1 MKKKFTIIGVVCL
14 ALLSVAAIKFFSD
27 YPNATPSGTDLFVL
41 QRGAD
46 YVNSSFSQVR
56 STLFFYPSFQG
67 DGYIPGQWHVGNGLW
82 LEHGIFSGDG
92 SGITNVGGFAT
103 FVTNFYTTNLFA
115 TTITNVSLITSNV
128 VVQVPGGF
136 TNLNLIPK
144 SVTISDINDAQ
155 ASIPNKIGA
164 LTNSGSGDF
173 GYYNHF
179 FPDLNGSGTNETFY
193 GATHFDELDVANAFL
208 TNASGNGSGLT
219 NLLYQYVTNMSG
231 STTLSWG
238 QAYGTNLAGDVTLA
252 LASVTGA
259 ANAPFYQSIPYFAT
273 NNSGSNHKVTSPS
286 GVIGPVGSGTP
297 SVLWCTNNTIT
308 FILYQHFGPS
318 WIIVTK
324 SDLGP

>member
-56 STLFFYPSFQG
+56 STLFYYPSFQG

-82 LEHGIFSGDG
+82 LEHGIYSGNG
-92 SGITNVGGFAT
+92 SGLTNVGGFAT
-103 FVTNFYTTNLFA
+103 YVTNFYTTNLYSQ
-115 TTITNVSLITSNV
+115 TITNVNLITTNV
-128 VVQVPGGF
+128 LVQFPGGF

-144 SVTISDINDAQ
+144 SVMYADINDAEG
-155 ASIPNKIGA
+155 SIPNKRGA
-164 LTNSGSGDF
+164 LTNDASGNVGWYD
-173 GYYNHF
+173 HF
-179 FPDLNGSGTNETFY
+179 LPDLNGNGTNETFY
-193 GATHFDELDVANAFL
+193 GATHFDELDVATAYL
-208 TNASGNGSGLT
+208 TNAVGNGNGLT
-219 NLLYQYVTNMSG
+219 NFAYQYITNNSG

-238 QAYGTNLAGDVTLA
+238 LAYRTNLAADVTIA
-252 LASVTGA
+252 LASVSGA
-259 ANAPFYQSIPYFAT
+259 ANSPFYQTTIYWVT

-297 SVLWCTNNTIT
+297 SALYCTNNTIT
-308 FILYQHFGPS
+308 RLLYEHYGASDIVVSKTDFGP
-318 WIIVTK
+318 
-324 SDLGP
+324 